1 MNRFFI
7 WCGRGAGKDQISLYI
22 EACALKEGLKKGI
35 QGMVEILRDLG
46 YEDIKIRQI
55 IQKKYDLSDKVVS
68 EFV

>member
-1 MNRFFI
+1 
-7 WCGRGAGKDQISLYI
+7 
-22 EACALKEGLKKGI
+22 
-35 QGMVEILRDLG
+35 MVEILRDLG